1 MKVNIAKSD
10 VCSFCGKSGHAEELC
25 WTKNPELRHA
35 KCAKC
40 NRYHTGKCSG
50 KSWNPTNEPSTDV
63 VIKTSLIQTSPS
75 IYCKLNFFKPWTVKV
90 EKYSIS
96 PIVDS
101 GASCSIMSPSFANEL
116 VNKFKDS
123 TDIIELSSP
132 PSVEFGNANK
142 VTAKQSVVLQNALN
156 DQSIEF
162 LVVPTLN
169 VPFLLSETEMARFE

>member
-1 MKVNIAKSD
+1 
-10 VCSFCGKSGHAEELC
+10 
-25 WTKNPELRHA
+25 
-35 KCAKC
+35 
-40 NRYHTGKCSG
+40 
-50 KSWNPTNEPSTDV
+50 
-63 VIKTSLIQTSPS
+63 
-75 IYCKLNFFKPWTVKV
+75 
-90 EKYSIS
+90 
-96 PIVDS
+96 
-101 GASCSIMSPSFANEL
+101 MSPSFANEL